1 MTMQSRYD
9 FPALPQRRPFAKR
22 LLDGLK
28 PSRLTVP
35 TFLLAWSFLV
45 IAPLVVIVLFSFLQ
59 VKAYRVVYTPSL
71 DTWISLIDSGRWMA
85 AVRTLRIG
93 ITMTVI
99 EFVLAFPF
107 ALWLAKGC
115 RSKTVKAMII
125 TLLTIPF
132 FLDAASRIIVW
143 RSILGQT
150 GAVNTA
156 LMSLGITDAPIDW
169 LLYSEFAV
177 HFGLL
182 GTHFPT
188 MVFPIFMS
196 IALIDDDYIQA
207 SQDLGGGPAQTLFN
221 IIIPMALPG
230 IVAGIVFTLVPL
242 MAAFVEPQLLGGGF
256 VDLLGNS
263 VNSAL
268 QQLKYPTAA
277 ALSTVVVALL
287 GICLAVLVLV
297 TRRRYDMASMFVAI
311 RR

>member
-1 MTMQSRYD
+1 MTMQSRSD
-9 FPALPQRRPFAKR
+9 SPALPQRRPFAKR

-93 ITMTVI
+93 ITMTII

>member
-1 MTMQSRYD
+1 MTMQSRSD
-9 FPALPQRRPFAKR
+9 SPALPQRRPFAKR

-59 VKAYRVVYTPSL
+59 VKAYRVIYTPSL

-93 ITMTVI
+93 ITMTII